1 MSRQNTQNIHGAR
14 LVLILAALMASLL
27 LSALDSTI
35 VSTAMKTIVNELQG
49 IEHYAWPFTIYMLT
63 STVIIPISGGLADI
77 FGRKPVFLI
86 GIFTFLAGSVLCG
99 AAHSMTWLI
108 LSRGFQ
114 GIGGGIIST
123 SVFTVVADLFPPQ
136 LRGKY
141 MGIVTSVFGL
151 SSIIGPLIGGLITD
165 YLSWRWIFYVNIPVG
180 AIAVILILL
189 FMPNFKVAGHRSKID
204 VPGTAV
210 IILALVPM
218 LLAFSFA
225 GSMYSWGSPQIIG
238 MLIFSAAMLVVFVR
252 VETKAENPIIPMS
265 FFKDRSIW
273 VTLLVSFISSAVMYA
288 AIIYIPYFIQ
298 GILGTSAT
306 TSGAVTIPMTI
317 ALMITANIVGV
328 CVTKSS
334 KPFRP
339 LMIAAFV
346 LGGVACI
353 LLSTLSATSSY
364 LSVIIYMI
372 IMGAGLG
379 VTMPIANSNVQNA
392 APIEQLSSATGT
404 TQFFRS
410 IGSTIGSAIFGTVMT
425 STMAGGFASLNLSG
439 VPEGIRAMLVNPQ
452 VITDK
457 EALGAIIAQ
466 APQDA
471 LEAVNT
477 AVTGAKG
484 VLLSGISHVFLFAAA
499 IAVVGIVLSFFFKG
513 APMRIVH
520 LGEKPGNG
528 PGNEPEAT
536 PEA

>member
-1 MSRQNTQNIHGAR
+1 
-14 LVLILAALMASLL
+14 
-27 LSALDSTI
+27 
-35 VSTAMKTIVNELQG
+35 
-49 IEHYAWPFTIYMLT
+49 
-63 STVIIPISGGLADI
+63 
-77 FGRKPVFLI
+77 
-86 GIFTFLAGSVLCG
+86 
-99 AAHSMTWLI
+99 
-108 LSRGFQ
+108 
-114 GIGGGIIST
+114 
-123 SVFTVVADLFPPQ
+123 
-136 LRGKY
+136 
-141 MGIVTSVFGL
+141 
-151 SSIIGPLIGGLITD
+151 
-165 YLSWRWIFYVNIPVG
+165 
-180 AIAVILILL
+180 
-189 FMPNFKVAGHRSKID
+189 
-204 VPGTAV
+204 
-210 IILALVPM
+210 
-218 LLAFSFA
+218 
-225 GSMYSWGSPQIIG
+225 
-238 MLIFSAAMLVVFVR
+238 
-252 VETKAENPIIPMS
+252 
-265 FFKDRSIW
+265 
-273 VTLLVSFISSAVMYA
+273 MYA